1 MTRYDEIKKRVQGTT
16 SSQNSPAAGNRQS
29 SYEDIKSS
37 FHPTYEAIKAN
48 PANYDDSDVDINTW
62 FQTSY
67 DDMQKAG
74 SRLKAQNYSD
84 WHNSEA
90 VDLDKYRDGSYAVR
104 AWINRHRG
112 EIGDET
118 ADEALEQLDSQLE
131 VIRSLREAT
140 ASAGN
145 YWSQWDSQ
153 EEYDAA
159 VKASQQTQMT
169 SSQIRQEIEEVTR
182 QLEEEEAKENEQ
194 PTTRITNLWRPFIND
209 EVKDDLKSD
218 RIKELEA
225 ERDRLD
231 SLYQQKKQYEASI
244 PEKLREEHILAQ
256 KEGVPIIYALKPAE
270 KIDTFIGQD
279 GTEFTIDISKMLQE
293 AVAGV
298 SQAGETGEPAPTA
311 FKELRFVLR
320 ENGYDYY
327 RANGTGQLYRFR
339 YNEDDDKDEFQLMM
353 GLRTTQGVDPLVF
366 KKAEEEGSGPSSDDP
381 FEEYV
386 YYQNRRVKQ
395 ADYAK
400 AAHELYQSPFFRYS
414 NAIGKAID
422 DVNQL
427 VPNAV
432 KGIQKVYENSPFA
445 PTDKEKEE
453 PKDLLAAL
461 NAAKEAPEPTYGLQ
475 LYRNLPAAET
485 FAGKAADFL
494 GRLTVE
500 AAETA
505 YISLVTGGLGLG
517 GKVQSL
523 VSTRLAGKRG
533 AQLLGRMAGTFV
545 NNAAEDLL
553 LDVTRGVA
561 QGKSSKEIMRDYG
574 ESLFYDALTAGIL
587 EGVPELV
594 RAARKSG
601 KGVSEALGSLTEEA
615 AEAAGN
621 DMIAQYGSLEKAA
634 QAIEESRLLQNFDFT
649 GTADLMRR
657 TGNTADAFDSVL
669 PNTDVRG
676 KMETAGNIPRSAD
689 DNVDAIIR
697 DVFGYDNGKTRG
709 DRFVI
714 NDHNG
719 ADYLDIREISTGADS
734 VDRWGI
740 TNAKLD
746 DLEDASLSNLDARKW
761 YLRQETTIPG
771 RIDKNLSLEDQA
783 KQAFEW
789 RNRIRT
795 RARELMMDRKT
806 AEGLN
811 ITDPNKTWEQMVQ
824 KAINDGHSGEGI
836 YTAIIESST
845 HSRADV
851 NKKFGLEGWKK

>member
-1 MTRYDEIKKRVQGTT
+1 MLKFREYVERRKKLE
-16 SSQNSPAAGNRQS
+16 SMP
-29 SYEDIKSS
+29 
-37 FHPTYEAIKAN
+37 
-48 PANYDDSDVDINTW
+48 
-62 FQTSY
+62 
-67 DDMQKAG
+67 
-74 SRLKAQNYSD
+74 
-84 WHNSEA
+84 
-90 VDLDKYRDGSYAVR
+90 
-104 AWINRHRG
+104 
-112 EIGDET
+112 
-118 ADEALEQLDSQLE
+118 EALPETDFSKYLTQKKAAEWYNTASEVMDSFFEDYDPENSTYSSADSIRHYQNQLTPSLERLSENYQYAEKFAAQLPDE
-131 VIRSLREAT
+131 EEKNSYTQMLQKMKKALDAIPGNLDQEAT
-140 ASAGN
+140 

-159 VKASQQTQMT
+159 VKASRETQMT

-182 QLEEEEAKENEQ
+182 QLKEEEAKENEQ

-256 KEGVPIIYALKPAE
+256 KKGVPIIYALKPAE

-453 PKDLLAAL
+453 PPKDLLAAL
-461 NAAKEAPEPTYGLQ
+461 NAAKEAPE
-475 LYRNLPAAET
+475 
-485 FAGKAADFL
+485 
-494 GRLTVE
+494 
-500 AAETA
+500 
-505 YISLVTGGLGLG
+505 
-517 GKVQSL
+517 
-523 VSTRLAGKRG
+523 
-533 AQLLGRMAGTFV
+533 RM
-545 NNAAEDLL
+545 
-553 LDVTRGVA
+553 
-561 QGKSSKEIMRDYG
+561 
-574 ESLFYDALTAGIL
+574 
-587 EGVPELV
+587 
-594 RAARKSG
+594 
-601 KGVSEALGSLTEEA
+601 
-615 AEAAGN
+615 
-621 DMIAQYGSLEKAA
+621 
-634 QAIEESRLLQNFDFT
+634 
-649 GTADLMRR
+649 
-657 TGNTADAFDSVL
+657 
-669 PNTDVRG
+669 
-676 KMETAGNIPRSAD
+676 
-689 DNVDAIIR
+689 
-697 DVFGYDNGKTRG
+697 
-709 DRFVI
+709 
-714 NDHNG
+714 
-719 ADYLDIREISTGADS
+719 
-734 VDRWGI
+734 
-740 TNAKLD
+740 
-746 DLEDASLSNLDARKW
+746 
-761 YLRQETTIPG
+761 
-771 RIDKNLSLEDQA
+771 
-783 KQAFEW
+783 
-789 RNRIRT
+789 
-795 RARELMMDRKT
+795 
-806 AEGLN
+806 
-811 ITDPNKTWEQMVQ
+811 
-824 KAINDGHSGEGI
+824 
-836 YTAIIESST
+836 
-845 HSRADV
+845 
-851 NKKFGLEGWKK
+851 

>member
-1 MTRYDEIKKRVQGTT
+1 MPV
-16 SSQNSPAAGNRQS
+16 
-29 SYEDIKSS
+29 
-37 FHPTYEAIKAN
+37 
-48 PANYDDSDVDINTW
+48 
-62 FQTSY
+62 
-67 DDMQKAG
+67 
-74 SRLKAQNYSD
+74 
-84 WHNSEA
+84 
-90 VDLDKYRDGSYAVR
+90 
-104 AWINRHRG
+104 
-112 EIGDET
+112 
-118 ADEALEQLDSQLE
+118 
-131 VIRSLREAT
+131 
-140 ASAGN
+140 
-145 YWSQWDSQ
+145 
-153 EEYDAA
+153 
-159 VKASQQTQMT
+159 
-169 SSQIRQEIEEVTR
+169 
-182 QLEEEEAKENEQ
+182 
-194 PTTRITNLWRPFIND
+194 
-209 EVKDDLKSD
+209 
-218 RIKELEA
+218 
-225 ERDRLD
+225 
-231 SLYQQKKQYEASI
+231 
-244 PEKLREEHILAQ
+244 
-256 KEGVPIIYALKPAE
+256 
-270 KIDTFIGQD
+270 
-279 GTEFTIDISKMLQE
+279 
-293 AVAGV
+293 
-298 SQAGETGEPAPTA
+298 
-311 FKELRFVLR
+311 
-320 ENGYDYY
+320 
-327 RANGTGQLYRFR
+327 R

-366 KKAEEEGSGPSSDDP
+366 KKAEEQGSGPDSDDP

-400 AAHELYQSPFFRYS
+400 AAQELYQSPFFRYS
-414 NAIGKAID
+414 NAIGKAIN

-453 PKDLLAAL
+453 PPKDLLAAL
-461 NAAKEAPEPTYGLQ
+461 NAAKEEPERTYGLQ
-475 LYRNLPAAET
+475 LYRNLPPAET

-517 GKVQSL
+517 GKVQSM

-533 AQLLGRMAGTFV
+533 AQLLGKMAGTFV

-615 AEAAGN
+615 AEAAVN

-634 QAIEESRLLQNFDFT
+634 QAIEESRLLQNFNFA

-676 KMETAGNIPRSAD
+676 RMGTAGNIPRSAD

-709 DRFVI
+709 DRFVSK
-714 NDHNG
+714 DHNG

>member
-1 MTRYDEIKKRVQGTT
+1 MIAYDEIKTQVLG
-16 SSQNSPAAGNRQS
+16 QS
-29 SYEDIKSS
+29 RASV
-37 FHPTYEAIKAN
+37 A
-48 PANYDDSDVDINTW
+48 
-62 FQTSY
+62 SY
-67 DDMQKAG
+67 DDIKAG
-74 SRLKAQNYSD
+74 VAGGYRESGMDVNAWLESSYQNVLKANDLLQTNDYTAFQQSNLSLESDIQNGI
-84 WHNSEA
+84 A
-90 VDLDKYRDGSYAVR
+90 AQ
-104 AWINRHRG
+104 AWINRNRESLG
-112 EIGDET
+112 KENADKALRQVEQNMKILGRLET
-118 ADEALEQLDSQLE
+118 A
-131 VIRSLREAT
+131 LRDAK
-140 ASAGN
+140 N

-159 VKASQQTQMT
+159 VKASQQAQMT

-182 QLEEEEAKENEQ
+182 QL
-194 PTTRITNLWRPFIND
+194 ND
-209 EVKDDLKSD
+209 EQKNDQKSE

-256 KEGVPIIYALKPAE
+256 KKGVPIIYALKPAE

-311 FKELRFVLR
+311 FKELSFVLR

-453 PKDLLAAL
+453 PPKDLLAAL
-461 NAAKEAPEPTYGLQ
+461 NAAKEEPEPTYGLQ

-517 GKVQSL
+517 GKV
-523 VSTRLAGKRG
+523 
-533 AQLLGRMAGTFV
+533 
-545 NNAAEDLL
+545 
-553 LDVTRGVA
+553 
-561 QGKSSKEIMRDYG
+561 
-574 ESLFYDALTAGIL
+574 
-587 EGVPELV
+587 
-594 RAARKSG
+594 
-601 KGVSEALGSLTEEA
+601 
-615 AEAAGN
+615 
-621 DMIAQYGSLEKAA
+621 
-634 QAIEESRLLQNFDFT
+634 
-649 GTADLMRR
+649 
-657 TGNTADAFDSVL
+657 
-669 PNTDVRG
+669 
-676 KMETAGNIPRSAD
+676 
-689 DNVDAIIR
+689 
-697 DVFGYDNGKTRG
+697 
-709 DRFVI
+709 
-714 NDHNG
+714 
-719 ADYLDIREISTGADS
+719 
-734 VDRWGI
+734 
-740 TNAKLD
+740 
-746 DLEDASLSNLDARKW
+746 
-761 YLRQETTIPG
+761 
-771 RIDKNLSLEDQA
+771 
-783 KQAFEW
+783 
-789 RNRIRT
+789 
-795 RARELMMDRKT
+795 
-806 AEGLN
+806 
-811 ITDPNKTWEQMVQ
+811 
-824 KAINDGHSGEGI
+824 
-836 YTAIIESST
+836 
-845 HSRADV
+845 
-851 NKKFGLEGWKK
+851 

>member
-1 MTRYDEIKKRVQGTT
+1 MPV
-16 SSQNSPAAGNRQS
+16 
-29 SYEDIKSS
+29 
-37 FHPTYEAIKAN
+37 
-48 PANYDDSDVDINTW
+48 
-62 FQTSY
+62 
-67 DDMQKAG
+67 
-74 SRLKAQNYSD
+74 
-84 WHNSEA
+84 
-90 VDLDKYRDGSYAVR
+90 
-104 AWINRHRG
+104 
-112 EIGDET
+112 
-118 ADEALEQLDSQLE
+118 
-131 VIRSLREAT
+131 
-140 ASAGN
+140 
-145 YWSQWDSQ
+145 
-153 EEYDAA
+153 
-159 VKASQQTQMT
+159 
-169 SSQIRQEIEEVTR
+169 
-182 QLEEEEAKENEQ
+182 
-194 PTTRITNLWRPFIND
+194 
-209 EVKDDLKSD
+209 
-218 RIKELEA
+218 
-225 ERDRLD
+225 
-231 SLYQQKKQYEASI
+231 
-244 PEKLREEHILAQ
+244 
-256 KEGVPIIYALKPAE
+256 
-270 KIDTFIGQD
+270 
-279 GTEFTIDISKMLQE
+279 
-293 AVAGV
+293 
-298 SQAGETGEPAPTA
+298 
-311 FKELRFVLR
+311 
-320 ENGYDYY
+320 
-327 RANGTGQLYRFR
+327 R

-453 PKDLLAAL
+453 PPKDLLAAL
-461 NAAKEAPEPTYGLQ
+461 NAAKEAPERTYGLQ
-475 LYRNLPAAET
+475 LYRNLPPAET

-517 GKVQSL
+517 GKVQSM

-615 AEAAGN
+615 AEAAVN

-634 QAIEESRLLQNFDFT
+634 QAIEESRLLQNFNFAGA
-649 GTADLMRR
+649 GT
-657 TGNTADAFDSVL
+657 VL

-709 DRFVI
+709 DQFVI
-714 NDHNG
+714 NSHND

>member
-1 MTRYDEIKKRVQGTT
+1 MPV
-16 SSQNSPAAGNRQS
+16 
-29 SYEDIKSS
+29 
-37 FHPTYEAIKAN
+37 
-48 PANYDDSDVDINTW
+48 
-62 FQTSY
+62 
-67 DDMQKAG
+67 
-74 SRLKAQNYSD
+74 
-84 WHNSEA
+84 
-90 VDLDKYRDGSYAVR
+90 
-104 AWINRHRG
+104 
-112 EIGDET
+112 
-118 ADEALEQLDSQLE
+118 
-131 VIRSLREAT
+131 
-140 ASAGN
+140 
-145 YWSQWDSQ
+145 
-153 EEYDAA
+153 
-159 VKASQQTQMT
+159 
-169 SSQIRQEIEEVTR
+169 
-182 QLEEEEAKENEQ
+182 
-194 PTTRITNLWRPFIND
+194 
-209 EVKDDLKSD
+209 
-218 RIKELEA
+218 
-225 ERDRLD
+225 
-231 SLYQQKKQYEASI
+231 
-244 PEKLREEHILAQ
+244 
-256 KEGVPIIYALKPAE
+256 
-270 KIDTFIGQD
+270 
-279 GTEFTIDISKMLQE
+279 
-293 AVAGV
+293 
-298 SQAGETGEPAPTA
+298 
-311 FKELRFVLR
+311 
-320 ENGYDYY
+320 
-327 RANGTGQLYRFR
+327 R

-414 NAIGKAID
+414 NAIGKAIN

-432 KGIQKVYENSPFA
+432 KGIQKAYENSPFA

-453 PKDLLAAL
+453 PPKDLLAAL
-461 NAAKEAPEPTYGLQ
+461 NAAKEAPERTYGLQ
-475 LYRNLPAAET
+475 LYRNLPPAET

-517 GKVQSL
+517 GKVQSM

-533 AQLLGRMAGTFV
+533 AQLLGKMAGTFV

-594 RAARKSG
+594 NAARKSG

-615 AEAAGN
+615 AEAAVN

-634 QAIEESRLLQNFDFT
+634 QAIEESRLLQNFNFT

-676 KMETAGNIPRSAD
+676 RMGTAGNIPRSAD

-709 DRFVI
+709 DRFVSK
-714 NDHNG
+714 DHNG

-811 ITDPNKTWEQMVQ
+811 ITDPNQTWEQMVQ
-824 KAINDGHSGEGI
+824 KKMDRGLSGDAI
-836 YTAIIESST
+836 YQAILESST
-845 HSRADV
+845 HSRPEV
-851 NKKFGLEGWKK
+851 NRAFGLEEGNK

>member
-1 MTRYDEIKKRVQGTT
+1 MIAYDEIKTQVLG
-16 SSQNSPAAGNRQS
+16 QS
-29 SYEDIKSS
+29 RASV
-37 FHPTYEAIKAN
+37 A
-48 PANYDDSDVDINTW
+48 
-62 FQTSY
+62 SY
-67 DDMQKAG
+67 DDIKAG
-74 SRLKAQNYSD
+74 VAGGYRESGMDVNAWLESSYQNVLKANDLLQTNDYTAFQQSNLSLESDIQNGI
-84 WHNSEA
+84 A
-90 VDLDKYRDGSYAVR
+90 AQ
-104 AWINRHRG
+104 AWINRNRESLG
-112 EIGDET
+112 KENADKALRQVEQNMNILGRLET
-118 ADEALEQLDSQLE
+118 A
-131 VIRSLREAT
+131 LRDAKK
-140 ASAGN
+140 

-159 VKASQQTQMT
+159 VKASQQAQMT

-182 QLEEEEAKENEQ
+182 QLKEEEAKENEQ

-209 EVKDDLKSD
+209 EVKDDLKSE

-256 KEGVPIIYALKPAE
+256 KKGVPIIYALKPAE

-293 AVAGV
+293 AVAGE
-298 SQAGETGEPAPTA
+298 SQVGETGEPAPTA
-311 FKELRFVLR
+311 FKELSFVLR

-353 GLRTTQGVDPLVF
+353 GLRTTQGVDPVVF
-366 KKAEEEGSGPSSDDP
+366 KKAEEQGSGPDSDDP

-414 NAIGKAID
+414 NAIGKAIN

-432 KGIQKVYENSPFA
+432 KGIRKVYENSPLVLMN
-445 PTDKEKEE
+445 KEKEE
-453 PKDLLAAL
+453 PPKDLLAAL
-461 NAAKEAPEPTYGLQ
+461 NAAKEEPEPTYGLQ

-615 AEAAGN
+615 AEAAVN

-676 KMETAGNIPRSAD
+676 KMGTAGNIPRSAD

-709 DRFVI
+709 DWFV
-714 NDHNG
+714 NNAHDG
-719 ADYLDIREISTGADS
+719 ADYLDVRDVVKQENLTLDEPVLKGTDYSPAYAQKLKKAYQTIKAAGYESSEHALNRIIGRINQGKIMSMEQVLDTLTTGKQYYDTVFGGTILYKDGVAISISDDNVIRTVIG
-734 VDRWGI
+734 
-740 TNAKLD
+740 NAKVK
-746 DLEDASLSNLDARKW
+746 S
-761 YLRQETTIPG
+761 
-771 RIDKNLSLEDQA
+771 
-783 KQAFEW
+783 
-789 RNRIRT
+789 
-795 RARELMMDRKT
+795 
-806 AEGLN
+806 
-811 ITDPNKTWEQMVQ
+811 TWKE
-824 KAINDGHSGEGI
+824 
-836 YTAIIESST
+836 
-845 HSRADV
+845 
-851 NKKFGLEGWKK
+851 KK